1 MPTAPRHARTLLIA
15 LSLTGLGLTQPG
27 VAAATTE
34 DVSVRCS
41 TFASLQSRY
50 EHRFAAPMTA
60 WSRTEL
66 ADMKGRPVLYLFS
79 GPDIVTA
86 LSLFPD
92 APHVTLVA
100 DQVPEYDLVAQS
112 EAPAPGAAERE
123 CKMLSFFA
131 QLGYYRT
138 LDLNGQGGS
147 HPRFLQLLRYSLAF
161 SGATVTNTSLLT
173 VTPNGGVE
181 TVATGSDRKPQG
193 VRFDARRQDGRAVTV
208 DYLTIDLSNR
218 GLRTDTAGAALLRH
232 SASDVLFLKSASH
245 LLQHRSFSDLAN
257 LLTSPA
263 APFVVQD
270 ETGLPVDLL
279 EKNYN
284 LTLYGHYTAPQSLW
298 AHDAGAKAFV
308 DLYANHETKGALP
321 YVYGYEKRAGSAV
334 VVGRRR

>member
-1 MPTAPRHARTLLIA
+1 MLIALRRARTLLVA
-15 LSLTGLGLTQPG
+15 LSLTGVGLSSAG
-27 VAAATTE
+27 ASAAAPE
-34 DVSVRCS
+34 DASVRCS
-41 TFASLQSRY
+41 TFTTVQSRY
-50 EHRFAAPMTA
+50 EHRFAAPMMT

-66 ADMKGRPVLYLFS
+66 SDLRGRSVLYLFS
-79 GPDIVTA
+79 GPDVVTA

-112 EAPAPGAAERE
+112 EPAAPGAAERE

-147 HPRFLQLLRYSLAF
+147 RPRFLQLLRYSIAF
-161 SGATVTNTSLLT
+161 SGAAITSTSILAIN
-173 VTPNGGVE
+173 PAGIAEPIGP
-181 TVATGSDRKPQG
+181 GSDRKPQG
-193 VRFDARRQDGRAVTV
+193 VRFEARRQDGRAVTV

-218 GLRTDTAGAALLRH
+218 GLRADGAGTALLHRN
-232 SASDVLFLKSASH
+232 ASDVVFLKSASH
-245 LLQHRSFSDLAN
+245 LLQHRSFSDLAS

-270 ETGLPVDLL
+270 ETGLPVELL

-308 DLYANHETKGALP
+308 DLFAHHDIKGTLP
-321 YVYGYEKRAGSAV
+321 YVYGYEKRSGSAV